1 MKLKKNWV
9 GFLLVLLL
17 VVGMTTAVSANI
29 NGATGYTI
37 HKSSVAGGGHQANTN
52 SLYSLAGTIGQ
63 ATAKTA
69 VTTGDYLVS
78 SGFWAGGHSN
88 ASYHIYLPAIIR

>member
-1 MKLKKNWV
+1 MKLKKKWV

-29 NGATGYTI
+29 NGAIGYTI
-37 HKSSVAGGGHQANTN
+37 HKSSVAGGGHQASTGG
-52 SLYSLAGTIGQ
+52 SYSLAGTVGQ
-63 ATAKTA
+63 ATARTA

-78 SGFWAGGHSN
+78 SGFWASGHPN